1 LELAMAERS
10 KDMFFTESS
19 INDMA
24 EAIKKYY
31 PGEHHISIIVNG
43 EEKTKMA
50 LNIYSGNS

>member
-1 LELAMAERS
+1 MAERS